1 MTEEIENA
9 SPIRLADLVSG
20 LRDEL
25 TIAIRRYKNL
35 SDEERTVV
43 PPLKVEQVILETE
56 IVSTLSGDLDGK
68 INVYVVQGSMK
79 GSKSYKN
86 TQKVTIQFSVQDL
99 HLGD

>member
-1 MTEEIENA
+1 MSEEIESA

-25 TIAIRRYKNL
+25 TIAIRRYKSL

-43 PPLKVEQVILETE
+43 PPLKVEQVILEAE
-56 IVSTLSGDLDGK
+56 VVSTLSGDAGGK

-79 GSKSYKN
+79 GSKSYQT